1 MAFFEGIKMT
11 AGYGDGPDII
21 NSCNISA
28 NRGEIVAILGP
39 NGAGKST
46 AMKAM
51 LGLLT
56 LKSGS
61 VCLDGED
68 ISKISPQDRVK
79 KGISFVPQTRNVF
92 ADLTVR
98 ENLEIGGF
106 LREVGLEEMI
116 KNIYELFPILKEKQS
131 QIVGQLSGGQRQQ
144 VALGR
149 ALMSEPSVLMLDEP
163 TAGVSPIV
171 MDELFEHIIK
181 VKKTNVAVP
190 NGVVM
195 ISPSATSPGLTD
207 LNDNGYFFRT
217 APSDARGGQV
227 LADITKDRKVKSIAV
242 THTNNDYGK
251 GLADVYVAAVK
262 AHGINVTA
270 VTAHEEGKGD
280 YGAEVATLAAAG
292 GDALAVLGYLD
303 QAGGMIIQGSLDSGA
318 FDVFVLSDGMI
329 GDSLTDRFGKDLNK
343 SFGSL
348 PGSTGKGAGKFAEV
362 AKAGGIDSSG
372 PYTGESYDAAAL
384 IALSMQAGGK
394 ADRGTIQANVM
405 DVANAP
411 GTKIYPGE
419 LKKALDL
426 LAKGKAVNYEG
437 ATGVE
442 FTDVGEAFGSFLEKE
457 IKGGKFKTK
466 KQR

>member
-1 MAFFEGIKMT
+1 MGADCSGVT
-11 AGYGDGPDII
+11 G
-21 NSCNISA
+21 
-28 NRGEIVAILGP
+28 AI
-39 NGAGKST
+39 A
-46 AMKAM
+46 
-51 LGLLT
+51 
-56 LKSGS
+56 
-61 VCLDGED
+61 
-68 ISKISPQDRVK
+68 
-79 KGISFVPQTRNVF
+79 
-92 ADLTVR
+92 
-98 ENLEIGGF
+98 
-106 LREVGLEEMI
+106 
-116 KNIYELFPILKEKQS
+116 
-131 QIVGQLSGGQRQQ
+131 
-144 VALGR
+144 
-149 ALMSEPSVLMLDEP
+149 
-163 TAGVSPIV
+163 
-171 MDELFEHIIK
+171 
-181 VKKTNVAVP
+181 TNVAVP

-227 LADITKDRKVKSIAV
+227 LADITKDRKVKSLAV

-251 GLADVYVAAVK
+251 GLADVYEAAVK
-262 AHGINVTA
+262 AHGIKVTA

-303 QAGGMIIQGSLDSGA
+303 QAGGSIIQGSLDSGS
-318 FDVFVLSDGMI
+318 FDTFVLSDGMI

-348 PGSTGKGAGKFAEV
+348 PGSMGKGAGIFKEV
-362 AKAGGIDSSG
+362 ASAGGIDSSG

-384 IALSMQAGGK
+384 ITLAMQAGGK
-394 ADRGTIQANVM
+394 ADRMTVQKNVM
-405 DVANAP
+405 SVANAP

-437 ATGVE
+437 ATAVE
-442 FTDVGEAFGSFLEKE
+442 FTDVGEAFGSFIEKE
-457 IKGGKFKTK
+457 IKGGKFKDK